1 MNRICLKNIRK
12 SMTMEAFILGGYRT
26 IQIAFNKSIAEEKL
40 PTELK
45 VYLTSEKNTLGIL
58 TNQWMEGEMFEFE
71 IKQHLHK
78 VLDIKQEKYI
88 YLEKKCSNES
98 FYECLVKR
106 IVASDFKNCPKKC
119 NPKTFTLPISEEFDK
134 IPSCKR
140 NEKPCANMVTV
151 DIFRETTAKHCP
163 KLCNIVQY
171 SGKLSMVYN
180 RGQGPYDYSF
190 RYRFAPPH
198 TEKIFEEYLIYDIV
212 NMVGSVGGNLGMWI
226 GFSFTGIFSKLI
238 KMILNHGRAELTL

>member
-1 MNRICLKNIRK
+1 MYNYN
-12 SMTMEAFILGGYRT
+12 
-26 IQIAFNKSIAEEKL
+26 
-40 PTELK
+40 
-45 VYLTSEKNTLGIL
+45 
-58 TNQWMEGEMFEFE
+58 
-71 IKQHLHK
+71 
-78 VLDIKQEKYI
+78 
-88 YLEKKCSNES
+88 
-98 FYECLVKR
+98 
-106 IVASDFKNCPKKC
+106 
-119 NPKTFTLPISEEFDK
+119 DK

-140 NEKPCANMVTV
+140 NEKPCADMVTV
-151 DIFRETTAKHCP
+151 DIFRETTTKHCP
-163 KLCNIVQY
+163 KLCHIVQY
-171 SGKLSMVYN
+171 SGKLGMVYN